1 MEILNKRAISE
12 VIAILNHT
20 DKEIVEKIPEKFIK
34 FLFENADKEY
44 NPTIDF
50 YNNNWDDTIE
60 EDTKAILAIIYRDY
74 IVLENERIELLKE
87 EREEKIKNE
96 QELREKYNPDD
107 IFKRKQQ
114 KETINNAVN
123 NLQLIEIKET
133 PWYKRLYQKIIAIF
147 GIQK

>member
-114 KETINNAVN
+114 KEPINNAVN